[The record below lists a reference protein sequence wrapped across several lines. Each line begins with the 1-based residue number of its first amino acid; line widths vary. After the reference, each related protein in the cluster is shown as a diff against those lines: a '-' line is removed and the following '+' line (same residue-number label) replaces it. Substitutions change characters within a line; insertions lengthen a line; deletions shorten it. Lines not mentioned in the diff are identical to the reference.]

1 MNAPKELLKIFKL
14 GPSHWATMVCF
25 SLKEEF
31 FIINN
36 KVYGTKLQSDILE
49 SSNHQVTNLCDQK
62 KKKVTNLQSQE
73 VQKIYKDTASPTLT
87 TQPRPKAKE
96 HIFSPF
102 LPEPTIDTNGFG
114 GESLCSV
121 HGDGL
126 CPCVQCSCVQG
137 WGLCRLDH
145 HW

>member
-62 KKKVTNLQSQE
+62 KKKGKKGHQPT
-73 VQKIYKDTASPTLT
+73 KPGGPKD
-87 TQPRPKAKE
+87 
-96 HIFSPF
+96 I
-102 LPEPTIDTNGFG
+102 
-114 GESLCSV
+114 
-121 HGDGL
+121 
-126 CPCVQCSCVQG
+126 
-137 WGLCRLDH
+137 
-145 HW
+145 